1 MDTCGKLKAGL
12 RREGWERGRRSNLA
26 RLFRPGRR
34 EAVQQ
39 YNHTEAIQRFNNTET
54 VEQLH
59 AIPQHGSQPNGSS
72 SIRSLSTRFQLLLSS
87 FHWQEQGS
95 SSGVVVEKC
104 QHSFNRCSSHYC
116 CVNIISAPSMDS
128 SSRSSGWL
136 KNIISDTAP
145 ATDFNQYCYNH

>member
-1 MDTCGKLKAGL
+1 MESLKLGCGGRDGKGG
-12 RREGWERGRRSNLA
+12 EGVTWPGCLA
-26 RLFRPGRR
+26 PGG
-34 EAVQQ
+34 EKQ
-39 YNHTEAIQRFNNTET
+39 YNDTTIYTET

-104 QHSFNRCSSHYC
+104 QHSFNHCSSHYC
-116 CVNIISAPSMDS
+116 CVNVISAPSMDS

-145 ATDFNQYCYNH
+145 ATDFNQYCCYYNHRPD